1 MPVSCGTGVG
11 LVFRTTSFPCP
22 DWSATVYTLRV
33 MAARTHR
40 SPTGGLAAAAPLLSA
55 TQSGSPGQRGVEAG
69 NGTLYKSDSSVGG
82 IGHVS
87 MSSAQP
93 AATSNHRRQTT
104 SAGHWLASMPLGGRQ
119 DVPGMVDPISTRPRQ
134 GQPSRLQPRTGSRC
148 GPVRQ
153 PRA

>member
-1 MPVSCGTGVG
+1 MGNMRERCSRDRQLTCH
-11 LVFRTTSFPCP
+11 RTETEM
-22 DWSATVYTLRV
+22 DAQ
-33 MAARTHR
+33 A
-40 SPTGGLAAAAPLLSA
+40 
-55 TQSGSPGQRGVEAG
+55 QRDPAYGKQDA
-69 NGTLYKSDSSVGG
+69 DS
-82 IGHVS
+82 
-87 MSSAQP
+87 
-93 AATSNHRRQTT
+93 HRRQTT